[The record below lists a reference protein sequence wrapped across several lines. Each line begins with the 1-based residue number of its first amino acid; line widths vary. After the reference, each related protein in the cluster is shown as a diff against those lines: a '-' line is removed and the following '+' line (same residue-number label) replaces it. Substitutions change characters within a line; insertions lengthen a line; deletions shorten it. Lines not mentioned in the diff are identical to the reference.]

1 MKREEIFPEIYKSLE
16 AELSYYS
23 SFSEKITMLNQIV
36 SEFIF
41 TRKSNLK
48 ESESQLKIQLK
59 QDNENDKFNKQ
70 IVIFQT

>member
-1 MKREEIFPEIYKSLE
+1 
-16 AELSYYS
+16 
-23 SFSEKITMLNQIV
+23 MLNQIV